1 MSKNKKTREDFEW
14 RYQPV
19 IGSEGYAVIK
29 FFKQIKPS
37 ERSKQYLQPPLIAF
51 WLPYAFQKTT
61 CTEEQVK
68 EAAWQSVY
76 QIYHHLQRISQEF
89 KLPLR
94 VSLHHLNVESANS
107 NSILEEFNQIKESPE
122 GQDNRNFLA
131 LSDDAESFLQNF
143 L

>member
-1 MSKNKKTREDFEW
+1 MSKNKKNREDFEW

-29 FFKQIKPS
+29 FLKQIKPS
-37 ERSKQYLQPPLIAF
+37 ERSKQYLQLPLIAF
-51 WLPYAFQKTT
+51 WLPYAFQKTA

-94 VSLHHLNVESANS
+94 VSLHNINIESS
-107 NSILEEFNQIKESPE
+107 SLFVEEFNQIKEDFKA
-122 GQDNRNFLA
+122 QDNSSFLA

>member
-1 MSKNKKTREDFEW
+1 MSKNKKNREDFEW

-29 FFKQIKPS
+29 FLKQIKPS
-37 ERSKQYLQPPLIAF
+37 ERSKQYLQLPLIAF
-51 WLPYAFQKTT
+51 WLPYAFQKTA

-94 VSLHHLNVESANS
+94 VSLHNINIESS
-107 NSILEEFNQIKESPE
+107 SLFVEEFNQIKEDFKA
-122 GQDNRNFLA
+122 QDNSSFLA
-131 LSDDAESFLQNF
+131 LSDDAERFLQNF

>member
-1 MSKNKKTREDFEW
+1 MSKNKKNREDFEW

-19 IGSEGYAVIK
+19 IGSEGYAVIQ
-29 FFKQIKPS
+29 FLKQIKPS
-37 ERSKQYLQPPLIAF
+37 ERPKQYLQPPLIAF
-51 WLPYAFQKTT
+51 WLPYALQKTT
-61 CTEEQVK
+61 CIEEQVK

-94 VSLHHLNVESANS
+94 VSLHHLNVESTNSDSILDES
-107 NSILEEFNQIKESPE
+107 NSIKEGSE
-122 GQDNRNFLA
+122 IQDKPTSLG